1 MKLLLILSQCLLLG
15 CSLIATI
22 KSARDNQIEMS
33 LAFALLSFNFMINLI
48 TTRKT
53 TERKNEDR
61 QFNNK
66 IESFTDQILDVKE
79 DSKQLQ
85 SLYKK

>member
-1 MKLLLILSQCLLLG
+1 
-15 CSLIATI
+15 
-22 KSARDNQIEMS
+22 MS